1 MEDIVHGYLLIQLI
15 FEIISDKVEK
25 SVFENS
31 IFWGVC
37 GKAHTPGT

>member
-1 MEDIVHGYLLIQLI
+1 MKDIVHGYLLIKLI
-15 FEIISDKVEK
+15 FKILSEKVEK

-31 IFWGVC
+31 IFLGAC